1 MIEYAP
7 QNPYAI
13 PLAHPYIAAAGSL
26 GFGIHSATMVAA
38 VAPALLITPTIT
50 AAGRSPD
57 GPNRLYEHR
66 SGMIYGEPWH
76 DPGLDWVGRR
86 CTGIWATWDIPV
98 IVSLTLDDA
107 DVLQCVRE
115 LNQVEGVAGF
125 ELNIPDIHTA
135 YAPLLQKIRPRCDMP
150 MTVKIPYAD
159 PQSLVALVQQCV
171 AAGVDGI
178 TVAAPLPVATGRL
191 LSPTFAAVTLHL
203 LEHITAATTLPISAC
218 GGIHDAATAKA
229 CLNAGAQ
236 TVQLGSWLLYDP
248 ACIQR
253 LVQTCA

>member
-1 MIEYAP
+1 MLEYAP

-13 PLAHPYIAAAGSL
+13 ALAHPYIAAAGSL

-38 VAPALLITPTIT
+38 IAPALLITPTIT
-50 AAGRSPD
+50 AVGRSPD

-66 SGMIYGEPWH
+66 SGIIYGEPWH

-98 IVSLTLDDA
+98 IVSLTLADT
-107 DVLQCVRE
+107 DVLQCIRE
-115 LNQVEGVAGF
+115 LNHVEGVAGF
-125 ELNIPDIHTA
+125 ELDIPDIHT
-135 YAPLLQKIRPRCDMP
+135 PLGSLLPKIRSRCDMP
-150 MTVKIPYAD
+150 LTVKIPFAD
-159 PQSLVALVQQCV
+159 PQSLITMVQQCV

-178 TVAAPLPVATGRL
+178 TVAAPLTVATGRL
-191 LSPTFAAVTLHL
+191 VSPTVAAVTLHL
-203 LEHITAATTLPISAC
+203 LQRIAPEVTVPLSAC
-218 GGIHDAATAKA
+218 GGIHDMATAKA

-248 ACIQR
+248 TCIQR
-253 LVQTCA
+253 LVLASA